1 VWIEEAS
8 FQGVMTMKITKNLRI
23 PVLVGLALVL
33 TAASVWGQVRVQ
45 CPGDLNGDG
54 VPDPTVPGRGQRN
67 DLFDPNV
74 LCKHI
79 TGGDG
84 FVQMA
89 DGKLQYI
96 FGFRD
101 VTGIGDSDGDG
112 NITNEVFAA
121 GALGATFPAPPLV
134 MREGQKFYL
143 TLTNVGMVNRPDL
156 FDPHTVHYH
165 GFPQSSTI
173 FDGLPESAIAIN
185 MGASLTYFY
194 NVVSPGTF
202 LYHCHAEATEHMQ
215 MGMLGSLWVYP
226 GQNLRSN
233 GLLLGT
239 HVHLNTGD
247 ADNPPYGNFPGP
259 EDVDSNPR
267 GVFNEGTHHTYA
279 YNDGDGS
286 TRYDVDK
293 AIQVSGF
300 DPVFHDAS
308 MDVQPLPFAAM
319 LDRYHMIN
327 GRGYPDTVDT
337 AKKGDLPENNGA
349 FSQPEHALISAA
361 PGKIVLLRISN
372 VNITSASTLMSPS
385 LPMRVVG
392 LDAKELAQGTTKLHY
407 TTNSLNLGGG
417 QSADV
422 LITIPATATSGS
434 RYFLYTANLNFL
446 SNDAQDLG
454 GIMTEI
460 VVQ

>member
-1 VWIEEAS
+1 
-8 FQGVMTMKITKNLRI
+8 MNITKNLRI
-23 PVLVGLALVL
+23 PLLVGLALMLAVVPL
-33 TAASVWGQVRVQ
+33 TGQVRVQ

-54 VPDPTVPGRGQRN
+54 IPDPTVPGKHQRN

-74 LCKHI
+74 ACKHI

-89 DGKLQYI
+89 DGKLQYV
-96 FGFRD
+96 FGFHD
-101 VTGIGDSDGDG
+101 VTGIGDTDGDG

-121 GALGATFPAPPLV
+121 ASLGATFPAPTLV
-134 MREGQKFYL
+134 MREGQRFYL

-173 FDGLPESAIAIN
+173 FDGLPESAVAIT
-185 MGASLTYFY
+185 MGASFTYFY
-194 NVVSPGTF
+194 NVVNPGTF

-215 MGMLGSLWVYP
+215 MGMLGSLYVKP
-226 GQNLRSN
+226 GQDLRSD
-233 GLLLGT
+233 GTLLGT
-239 HVHLNTGD
+239 HVHVNDGD
-247 ADNPPYGNFPGP
+247 ADNPPYGNFPGL
-259 EDVDSNPR
+259 EDVDNGTK
-267 GVFNEGTHHTYA
+267 GVFDEGTHHQYA
-279 YNDGDGS
+279 YNDNDGS

-293 AIQVSGF
+293 TIQISGF
-300 DPVFHDAS
+300 DPIFHDAS
-308 MDVQPLPFAAM
+308 MSVQPLPFAAM

-337 AKKGDLPENNGA
+337 APKGSLPENNGI
-349 FSQPEHALISAA
+349 FSQPTNALISAG

-372 VNITSASTLMSPS
+372 VNITTASTLISPS
-385 LPMRVVG
+385 LPMKVVG
-392 LDAKELAQGTTKLHY
+392 LDAKELAQGSTKLHY

-422 LITIPATATSGS
+422 LITIPATATPGS
-434 RYFLYTANLNFL
+434 RYFLYSANLNFL
-446 SNDAQDLG
+446 SNDGQDLG
-454 GIMTEI
+454 GVMTEI
-460 VVQ
+460 LVE